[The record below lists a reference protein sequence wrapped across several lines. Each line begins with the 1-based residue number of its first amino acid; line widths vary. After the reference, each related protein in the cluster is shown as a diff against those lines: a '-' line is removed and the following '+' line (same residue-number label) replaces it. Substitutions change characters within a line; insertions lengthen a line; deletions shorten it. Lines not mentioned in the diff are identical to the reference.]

1 MGKFSIEKFLM
12 QEMYKKGWRSTTL
25 VLRKPSGEEQAK
37 FFDLECVN
45 CGIMRGWKNT
55 VKLGG

>member
-1 MGKFSIEKFLM
+1 LEINNLGVEKT
-12 QEMYKKGWRSTTL
+12 KWRRTS
-25 VLRKPSGEEQAK
+25 KIS
-37 FFDLECVN
+37 DLECVN